1 MAENENMNLD
11 EEPIRTP
18 EEVLA
23 EIQENYVPKEE
34 AEEYKKKYF
43 RLFNEVAHGKR
54 PEVEVDHTEEFNEAV
69 KGIAH
74 KEIHT
79 PLEHINALLKI
90 DDYMVEKGHRSIFLP
105 SQGDIDENMTRSA
118 ERVRALLEKARDGSD
133 GSNEMAVAIIGNSLR
148 DIK

>member
-1 MAENENMNLD
+1 MAENENMNP
-11 EEPIRTP
+11 EEEKIRTP

-23 EIQENYVPKEE
+23 ELQENYVPKEE
-34 AEEYKKKYF
+34 AEEYKNKYF

-54 PEVEVDHTEEFNEAV
+54 PKVEVDHTEEFNEAV
-69 KGIAH
+69 KAIAH

-79 PLEHINALLKI
+79 PLEHIDALLKI
-90 DDYMVEKGHRSIFLP
+90 DDIMVETGHRSIFLP